1 MKISQY
7 LKFYTVLKFKY
18 PRDICQFHDKKIG
31 MESLKTSNK
40 NQMITITLPDGATRE
55 YDAGITGMQIA
66 ESISKSLAKACA
78 MIAVNGDYWDLSRPI
93 EEDTSIRLI
102 KRDDAES
109 LEFIRHD
116 CAHVLA
122 EAVQELFP
130 DTQVTIGPNI
140 EDGFFYD
147 FARDTPFTT
156 EDLPKIEKK
165 MAEIIQRG
173 AKFEREVW
181 DRNDAI
187 KFFKNKGEDYKA
199 ELISDLPDDQTITI
213 YKQGEW
219 LDLCRG
225 PHMPST
231 KNVGNAFKL
240 MKVAGAYWRG
250 NSDNAMLTRIY
261 GTAWHTQKELD
272 TYLHRLEEA
281 EKRDHRKLG
290 REMELFHMQEEAQG
304 SVFWHPKGFTI
315 LNQLEQYIRRR
326 INDANYKEV
335 KTPQLMHS
343 KFWQTSGH
351 WQKYR
356 EDMFVVPDCIQ
367 EGLDDAPVELAKDTE
382 WLALKPMN
390 CPAHVQ
396 IFKQGIKSYK
406 DLPIRM
412 AEFGCCHR
420 NEAHGALHGLMRLRQ
435 FTQDDAHIFC
445 REDQILSESIE
456 FCRLVE
462 KMYKDL
468 GFEDYYITLETR
480 PENRVGSDDLWD
492 KAEKGLMDAMDEMGL
507 EYKLCPG
514 DGAFYG
520 PKLGYIIRDAIG
532 REWGCATLQID
543 FNLPE
548 RFDATYIAED
558 GSKQRPVMLHRA
570 VMGSMERFIGI
581 MLENYSG
588 KLPTWLAP
596 TQCVVTSITDEAM
609 PYAETIYNQL
619 KDNGLRVDIDKRN
632 EKINYK
638 VRDHSVK
645 KIPYICVVGNREAE
659 NKTVSLRTLGSQETK
674 TLTQDEFSEF
684 ITTDA
689 KAPF

>member
-1 MKISQY
+1 
-7 LKFYTVLKFKY
+7 
-18 PRDICQFHDKKIG
+18 
-31 MESLKTSNK
+31 MESQIQK
-40 NQMITITLPDGATRE
+40 NDNNIITITLPDGATRE
-55 YDAGITGMQIA
+55 YPADTKGMEIA

-78 MIAVNGDYWDLSRPI
+78 MIEVNGEYWDLSRPI
-93 EEDTSIRLI
+93 PNDASIRLI

-130 DTQVTIGPNI
+130 QTQVTIGPNI

-173 AKFEREVW
+173 SKFEREVW
-181 DRNDAI
+181 DRDQAI
-187 KFFKNKGEDYKA
+187 EYFTNKGEKYKA
-199 ELISDLPDDQTITI
+199 ELISDLPADQTITI
-213 YKQGEW
+213 YRQGEW

-231 KNVGNAFKL
+231 KSVGGAFKL

-261 GTAWHTQKELD
+261 GTAWHNQKDLD
-272 TYLHRLEEA
+272 AYLHRIEEA

-290 REMELFHMQEEAQG
+290 KEMELFHMQEEAQG

-315 LNQLEQYIRRR
+315 LNQLENYVRRR
-326 INDANYKEV
+326 VQDGGYVEV

-343 KFWQTSGH
+343 KFWKTSGH

-367 EGLDDAPVELAKDTE
+367 EGTDDAPVAIDKDAD

-396 IFKQGIKSYK
+396 IFKQGIKSYR

-445 REDQILSESIE
+445 REDQILEESLE

-492 KAEKGLMDAMDEMGL
+492 KAEKGLMDAMDKMGL

-532 REWGCATLQID
+532 REWGCATLQLD

-570 VMGSMERFIGI
+570 IMGSMERFIGI
-581 MLENYSG
+581 MLENYAG
-588 KLPTWLAP
+588 KMPTWLAP
-596 TQCVVTSITDEAM
+596 TQCVITSITDEAM
-609 PYAETIYNQL
+609 PYAEDIYAQL
-619 KDNGLRVDIDKRN
+619 KSVGLRVDIDKRN

-659 NKTVSLRTLGSQETK
+659 NNTVSLRTLGSQDTK
-674 TLTQDEFSEF
+674 TLSQTEF
-684 ITTDA
+684 IEFIKTDA